1 MSTAPKDIEIIDE
14 EEELRLDQ
22 EFKKQLEEETNATLD
37 EDIKIRNMV
46 NTFSDIRAYLENNAL
61 NTELFKDINTNTINN
76 MIDYI
81 YQP

>member
-22 EFKKQLEEETNATLD
+22 EYKKQIENELNDTFN
-37 EDIKIRNMV
+37 EDMKIRNMV
-46 NTFSDIRAYLENNAL
+46 NTFSDIRSYLEDNAL
-61 NTELFKDINTNTINN
+61 NTELFIDISTNTINN